1 MGSFGTENFRSLIF
15 FIFWLFTE
23 FSRLRDRGVVRH
35 LASERHAR
43 RSICRSSATRLL
55 QQARRT
61 ASHAGRPCA
70 GFGNLVE
77 APALRIVDL
86 ARPLGYHDGFRRL
99 ASVRLIGPQGSGEAR
114 LAVQHFT
121 QRVGTST
128 THHVVLP
135 NPRRRLQGRALTRL
149 TMSRRFGRTKRE
161 EVDAMQVKETVAYV
175 LNHEFQISVPAS
187 DLDAK
192 ADARLVDLKDK
203 VRLNGF
209 RPGKVPVSHLKKV
222 YGRSVM
228 AETVEQTIRDTNSQ
242 IFSERGFRLATEPKV
257 TMPTEEKAVED
268 ILTGKSDLTYTVAIE
283 VVPAIQLADF
293 KSFSVEKPV
302 ADVTDADVDEAIKR
316 IADQNRGYTAKAE
329 GAKAET
335 GDRVTISFKG
345 TIDGTPFDGGT
356 GENIQV
362 VIGAGQFIPGFE
374 EQLVGI
380 AAGETRNLKVSFPKN
395 YMSEKLA
402 GQPAE
407 FETTAT
413 AIEAPQ
419 GVEINDEFAKTLGL
433 ESLDKLKQAARERL
447 TAEYAGATRQRV
459 KRTLLDRLDEAH
471 QFEAPPTLIDEEFNL
486 MWNSI
491 KAEMESGGKT
501 FADENTTEEASQ
513 EEYRKIADRRVRL
526 GLVLSE
532 IGEKNKITV
541 TDDEVSRAVIERARQ
556 MPGREKEVWDYY
568 RSNANALAQLR
579 APIYEDK
586 VVDFILELANVT
598 EKKVT
603 REDLFKD
610 DEAEKSAA

>member
-1 MGSFGTENFRSLIF
+1 
-15 FIFWLFTE
+15 
-23 FSRLRDRGVVRH
+23 
-35 LASERHAR
+35 
-43 RSICRSSATRLL
+43 
-55 QQARRT
+55 
-61 ASHAGRPCA
+61 
-70 GFGNLVE
+70 
-77 APALRIVDL
+77 
-86 ARPLGYHDGFRRL
+86 
-99 ASVRLIGPQGSGEAR
+99 
-114 LAVQHFT
+114 
-121 QRVGTST
+121 
-128 THHVVLP
+128 
-135 NPRRRLQGRALTRL
+135 
-149 TMSRRFGRTKRE
+149 
-161 EVDAMQVKETVAYV
+161 MQVTETLAEG
-175 LNHEFQISVPAS
+175 LKHEFQISVPAS

-228 AETVEQTIRDTNSQ
+228 AETVEQTIRDTNTK
-242 IFSERGFRLATEPKV
+242 IFTERGFRLATEPKV

-268 ILTGKSDLTYTVAIE
+268 ILTGKSDLTYTVSIE

-302 ADVTDADVDEAIKR
+302 ADVTDADVDDAIKR
-316 IADQNRGYTAKAE
+316 IADQNRSFAAKGE
-329 GAKAET
+329 GAKAES
-335 GDRVTISFKG
+335 GDRVTVSFKG
-345 TIDGTPFDGGT
+345 SINGTPFDGGT

-362 VIGAGQFIPGFE
+362 VIGSNTFIPGFE
-374 EQLVGI
+374 EQLLGM
-380 AAGETRNLKVSFPKN
+380 AAGETRTLKVSFPKN
-395 YMSEKLA
+395 YTNAELA
-402 GQPAE
+402 GKPAE

-413 AIEAPQ
+413 LVEAPQ
-419 GVEINDEFAKTLGL
+419 DTAINDEFAKTLGL
-433 ESLDKLKQAARERL
+433 ESLDKLKEAARERL
-447 TAEYAGATRQRV
+447 TAEFAGATRQRV
-459 KRTLLDRLDEAH
+459 KRMLLDRLDEAH
-471 QFEAPPTLIDEEFNL
+471 RFEAPPSLVDEEFNL

-501 FADENTTEEASQ
+501 FADEDTTEEAAK

-541 TDDEVSRAVIERARQ
+541 TEDEVSRAVIERARS

-568 RSNANALAQLR
+568 RNNANALAQLR

-603 REDLFKD
+603 REDLYKD
-610 DEAEKSAA
+610 EDAEKTAA

>member
-1 MGSFGTENFRSLIF
+1 M
-15 FIFWLFTE
+15 
-23 FSRLRDRGVVRH
+23 
-35 LASERHAR
+35 
-43 RSICRSSATRLL
+43 
-55 QQARRT
+55 
-61 ASHAGRPCA
+61 
-70 GFGNLVE
+70 
-77 APALRIVDL
+77 
-86 ARPLGYHDGFRRL
+86 
-99 ASVRLIGPQGSGEAR
+99 
-114 LAVQHFT
+114 
-121 QRVGTST
+121 
-128 THHVVLP
+128 
-135 NPRRRLQGRALTRL
+135 
-149 TMSRRFGRTKRE
+149 
-161 EVDAMQVKETVAYV
+161 DAMQVTET
-175 LNHEFQISVPAS
+175 LTEGLKHEFQISVPAS

-203 VRLNGF
+203 VRINGF

-242 IFSERGFRLATEPKV
+242 IFTERGFRLATEPKI

-268 ILTGKSDLTYTVAIE
+268 ILTGKSDLTYTVSIE

-293 KSFSVEKPV
+293 KGFTVEKPV
-302 ADVTDADVDEAIKR
+302 VDVTDADVDDAIKR
-316 IADQNRGYTAKAE
+316 IAEQNRAYAAKGEDAKAE
-329 GAKAET
+329 N

-345 TIDGTPFDGGT
+345 TIEGVPFDGGT

-362 VIGAGQFIPGFE
+362 VIGTGQFIPGFE
-374 EQLVGI
+374 EQLLGI
-380 AAGETRNLKVSFPKN
+380 GAGETRTLKVSFPKN
-395 YMSEKLA
+395 YASEKLA

-407 FETTAT
+407 FETSAT
-413 AIEAPQ
+413 LIEAPQ
-419 GVEINDEFAKTLGL
+419 DTEINDEFAKTLGL

-447 TAEYAGATRQRV
+447 TAEFAGATRQRV
-459 KRTLLDRLDEAH
+459 KRMLLDRLDESH
-471 QFEAPPTLIDEEFNL
+471 RFEAPPSLVEEEFNL

-491 KAEMESGGKT
+491 KAEMESNGKT
-501 FADENTTEEASQ
+501 FADEDTTEEAAK
-513 EEYRKIADRRVRL
+513 EEYHKIADRRVRL

-603 REDLFKD
+603 REELLKD
-610 DEAEKSAA
+610 DEAEKTAA

>member
-1 MGSFGTENFRSLIF
+1 
-15 FIFWLFTE
+15 
-23 FSRLRDRGVVRH
+23 
-35 LASERHAR
+35 
-43 RSICRSSATRLL
+43 
-55 QQARRT
+55 
-61 ASHAGRPCA
+61 
-70 GFGNLVE
+70 
-77 APALRIVDL
+77 
-86 ARPLGYHDGFRRL
+86 
-99 ASVRLIGPQGSGEAR
+99 
-114 LAVQHFT
+114 
-121 QRVGTST
+121 
-128 THHVVLP
+128 
-135 NPRRRLQGRALTRL
+135 
-149 TMSRRFGRTKRE
+149 
-161 EVDAMQVKETVAYV
+161 MQVTETLAEG
-175 LNHEFQISVPAS
+175 LKHEFQISVPAS

-242 IFSERGFRLATEPKV
+242 IFTERGFRLATEPKV
-257 TMPTEEKAVED
+257 TMPTEQKAVED
-268 ILTGKSDLTYTVAIE
+268 ILTGKSDLTYTVSIE

-293 KSFSVEKPV
+293 KSFTVEKPV
-302 ADVTDADVDEAIKR
+302 AEVTNADVDEAIKR
-316 IADQNRGYTAKAE
+316 IADQNRAFAAKGE

-345 TIDGTPFDGGT
+345 TINGTPFDGGT

-362 VIGAGQFIPGFE
+362 MIGSNSFIPGFE
-374 EQLVGI
+374 EQLLGI
-380 AAGETRNLKVSFPKN
+380 AAGETRTLKVSFPKN
-395 YMSEKLA
+395 YASEKLA

-407 FETTAT
+407 FETLAT
-413 AIEAPQ
+413 LIEAPQ
-419 GVEINDEFAKTLGL
+419 DTKIDDEFAKTLGL
-433 ESLDKLKQAARERL
+433 ESLDKLKEAARERL
-447 TAEYAGATRQRV
+447 AAEFAGATRQRV
-459 KRTLLDRLDEAH
+459 KRMLLDRLDEAH
-471 QFEAPPTLIDEEFNL
+471 RFEAPPSLVEEEFNL

-491 KAEMESGGKT
+491 KAEMESSGKT
-501 FADENTTEEASQ
+501 FADEDTTEEAAK

-568 RSNANALAQLR
+568 RNNANALAQLR

-598 EKKVT
+598 EKQVT
-603 REDLFKD
+603 REDLYKD